1 MKNAAPRIALAALSL
16 GALLAAA
23 LVVLPPAPLSAQTQA
38 IKKAYLGQPMSDFAL
53 PTLDGPPVK
62 LSELR
67 GKNVL
72 LVFPR
77 VFYAT
82 DKDCS
87 ICGYQYAELAD
98 GWQAGQWREKF
109 DLEVLVVFPF
119 SPDVTRAWLGRVPAM
134 LEAVEGWKNPSAE
147 DLKNEQAKRW
157 MEVARQ
163 AYPKKYAFTA
173 ESLPRPFTIVIDEQ
187 RELSKGL
194 DLFREEWSGGKGEQ
208 NIPSVFLLDKEGV
221 VQFKLVGQHTLD
233 RPTAAYLE
241 KIMKAV
247 L

>member
-1 MKNAAPRIALAALSL
+1 MKTTALKVAPAALALVALM
-16 GALLAAA
+16 AVIAA
-23 LVVLPPAPLSAQTQA
+23 APLSAQTQT
-38 IKKAYLGQPMSDFAL
+38 IKKAYLGQAMSDFAL
-53 PTLDGPPVK
+53 PALDGPAVK
-62 LSELR
+62 LSELK

-82 DKDCS
+82 EGDCS

-98 GWQAGQWREKF
+98 GYQASKWREKF

-119 SPDVTRAWLGRVPAM
+119 SAEVTRAWLGRVPAM

-157 MEVARQ
+157 MEVTRQ

-173 ESLPRPFTIVIDEQ
+173 ESLPMPFRIVIDEQ

-241 KIMKAV
+241 KIMEAV